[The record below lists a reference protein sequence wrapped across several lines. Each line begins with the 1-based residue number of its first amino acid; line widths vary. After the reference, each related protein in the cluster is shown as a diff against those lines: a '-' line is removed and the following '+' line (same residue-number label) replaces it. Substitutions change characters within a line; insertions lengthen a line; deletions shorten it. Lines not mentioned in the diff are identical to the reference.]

1 MNRATLLFVDAHIA
15 PFVADVAPRCETL
28 FVRVL
33 DDTTESRFTVFVGV
47 FAVDGPLTTIVRAV
61 SQLDFGNAV
70 LRHEQKYIPKEQNCA
85 STPQNRAK

>member
-1 MNRATLLFVDAHIA
+1 MNRATLRFVDAHIA

-33 DDTTESRFTVFVGV
+33 DDTTEGRLTVFVGV
-47 FAVDGPLTTIVRAV
+47 FAVDSPLAAIIGAV

-70 LRHEQKYIPKEQNCA
+70 LRHEQNYTRMNKTCQVPVKTA
-85 STPQNRAK
+85 